1 MSAADKCNQD
11 LDRGHRNLL
20 FMVLTQVPKY
30 SSSDDFLTSYD
41 FRNMLKFS
49 ETKVVA
55 FFCSGVACIWVDTSC
70 GENEIV
76 IVAGANESLASS
88 HVEAASNVISGARAL
103 GVSLE
108 ANREGV
114 LTAMRIAKVYS
125 LNKI

>member
-1 MSAADKCNQD
+1 
-11 LDRGHRNLL
+11 
-20 FMVLTQVPKY
+20 
-30 SSSDDFLTSYD
+30 
-41 FRNMLKFS
+41 MLKFS
-49 ETKVVA
+49 ETKVA
-55 FFCSGVACIWVDTSC
+55 FYCSGVACIWVDTSC

-125 LNKI
+125 LNKIWGILSSLAYSLEFGKEICAWNLQKMLQKSTVSIPKID

>member
-1 MSAADKCNQD
+1 
-11 LDRGHRNLL
+11 
-20 FMVLTQVPKY
+20 
-30 SSSDDFLTSYD
+30 
-41 FRNMLKFS
+41 MLKFS
-49 ETKVVA
+49 ETKVA
-55 FFCSGVACIWVDTSC
+55 FYCSGVACIWVDTSC

-88 HVEAASNVISGARAL
+88 HVEAASNVFSGARAL

-125 LNKI
+125 LNKIWGILSSLTYVLIGVWGGNLCIEFTTHFAKKYKEHAKN